1 MPSVTVVI
9 AHRKKASRARCLRLL
24 RHEQGI
30 RVVGE
35 ARTLIEVIA
44 AAKRKP
50 RILLLDLSLSKG
62 DGVELLPILRQ
73 DSPRTRVILLTDRT
87 SEARILDALSQ
98 GVRGYLEKKFLRT
111 FLPKA
116 VRLVDA
122 GGAWVPRKLV
132 AKILNRLVRLTTR
145 GMD

>member
-9 AHRKKASRARCLRLL
+9 AHRQKASRARCLRLL
-24 RHEQGI
+24 RSERGI

-35 ARTLIEVIA
+35 ARTPIEVMA
-44 AAKRKP
+44 AAKRNP

-62 DGVELLPILRQ
+62 EGVELLPILRQ
-73 DSPRTRVILLTDRT
+73 ERPRTRVILLTDRA

-98 GVRGYLEKKFLRT
+98 GVRGYLEKRFLRT

-116 VRLVDA
+116 VRSVDA
-122 GGAWVPRKLV
+122 GDAWVPRKLV
-132 AKILNRLVRLTTR
+132 AKILDRLVRLTA
-145 GMD
+145 